1 MKELNEYRKKNVE
14 LNKELK
20 KLQEECLVLYKQ
32 SDGIDDKYVK
42 KDNTRNNL
50 EKDIKQLNDKL
61 KKLQKE
67 NEYLKSTLHINNIHM
82 I

>member
-32 SDGIDDKYVK
+32 NDGIDDKYIK